1 MKKLA
6 VILLIVVAGNF
17 AQAQK
22 SNLGVS
28 LGLPISE
35 AGDFYEYTSII
46 EYNLLWEISESIDI
60 GGGIGFFHTSGPS
73 LTRQTGPNSIASIDV
88 DNIFFPLT
96 FNARYHFA
104 KRFTLG
110 LDVGYA
116 FSLNDFRNESVDG
129 GFYFAPKLQY
139 GINDK
144 LSLMLGL
151 RSINVND
158 PSIRNSFDNYDS
170 GLEFINNITFGIE
183 IKL

>member
-28 LGLPISE
+28 LGLPVSE
-35 AGDFYEYTSII
+35 AADFYEYTSII
-46 EYNLLWEISESIDI
+46 EYNLLWEVSESIDI
-60 GGGIGFFHTSGPS
+60 GGGIGFIHTSGPS
-73 LTRQTGPNSIASIDV
+73 LTRQTGSNSISSSEV
-88 DNIFFPLT
+88 DNIFLPLT
-96 FNARYHFA
+96 FNTRYHFT

-116 FSLNDFRNESVDG
+116 FGLGGGGRG

-139 GINDK
+139 GISDK
-144 LSLMLGL
+144 VSLMLGL
-151 RSINVND
+151 RSINVNN
-158 PSIRNSFDNYDS
+158 PSIRNIYDNFDS
-170 GLEFINNITFGIE
+170 GLEFINNFTIGVE